1 KKFNQWQCWSN
12 EVIPSLIGP
21 YLTYQYKSSSL
32 CHQPALQND
41 PVECTASCHRRT
53 LEVTRVFFQ
62 FPDLEVLNID
72 CCPCAPAPLQLLKFG
87 LFACAPIAPSLAVD
101 LHVLELVRTLF
112 VWITP
117 NTTAWCEAL
126 EVFLTARGYKLSTKD
141 NLRHRFS
148 NAYHWY
154 SVLVTNAGDHIY
166 EPLQ

>member
-1 KKFNQWQCWSN
+1 KKFNQWQRWSN

-32 CHQPALQND
+32 RHQPALQND

-53 LEVTRVFFQ
+53 LEMTCVFFNY
-62 FPDLEVLNID
+62 LEVLNID
-72 CCPCAPAPLQLLKFG
+72 CCPCAPAPLQLLKLG

-126 EVFLTARGYKLSTKD
+126 EVF
-141 NLRHRFS
+141 
-148 NAYHWY
+148 
-154 SVLVTNAGDHIY
+154 
-166 EPLQ
+166 

>member
-1 KKFNQWQCWSN
+1 
-12 EVIPSLIGP
+12 
-21 YLTYQYKSSSL
+21 
-32 CHQPALQND
+32 
-41 PVECTASCHRRT
+41 
-53 LEVTRVFFQ
+53 
-62 FPDLEVLNID
+62 LEVLNID
-72 CCPCAPAPLQLLKFG
+72 CCPCAPAPLQLLKLG

-101 LHVLELVRTLF
+101 LRGLELIRTLF

-154 SVLVTNAGDHIY
+154 SVL
-166 EPLQ
+166 